1 MATFNIEV
9 EIPNELADNFDDL
22 HKFQKHIMYQ
32 VQHYNTYAAI
42 EATFNE
48 EICVSKFEEIQGDV

>member
-9 EIPNELADNFDDL
+9 KIPDTLADNFDDL

-32 VQHYNTYAAI
+32 VTHYNEYAKIA
-42 EATFNE
+42 EVFDE
-48 EICVSKFEEIQGDV
+48 EIWVNKFEEVQGED

>member
-1 MATFNIEV
+1 MATFNIVV

-32 VQHYNTYAAI
+32 VQHYNTHAAI

-48 EICVSKFEEIQGDV
+48 EICVSKFEETKGDV

>member
-1 MATFNIEV
+1 MATFKIEL
-9 EIPNELADNFDDL
+9 EIPNEMADNFDYL

-32 VQHYNTYAAI
+32 VQHYNTYTAT

-48 EICVSKFEEIQGDV
+48 EICVNKFEEIKGED

>member
-9 EIPNELADNFDDL
+9 QVPNTLADNFDDL

-32 VQHYNTYAAI
+32 VNHYNEYAKVP
-42 EATFNE
+42 EVFGE
-48 EICVSKFEEIQGDV
+48 EIWVNKFEEIQGDD